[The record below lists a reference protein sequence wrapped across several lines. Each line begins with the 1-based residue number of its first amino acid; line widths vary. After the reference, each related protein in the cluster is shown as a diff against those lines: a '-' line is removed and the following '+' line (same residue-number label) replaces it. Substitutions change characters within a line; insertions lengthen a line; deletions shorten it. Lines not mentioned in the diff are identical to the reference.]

1 MKDYENG
8 GKKEMGILAIHSK
21 EVRKDLGGLAYYGMF
36 ALQHRGQ
43 QSAGFTICD
52 TITENKVRH
61 RTIKKP
67 GLVADVFSLEDL
79 NSYIGN
85 ILIGHVR
92 YGREGYSSMRN
103 CQPLEGETSLGKV
116 SIVHNGDL
124 SNYKELKQ
132 ELLGEGDLFQTSIDT
147 EVILK
152 LIGKNAVHGV
162 KECTLNTVNKLKGGF
177 ALAMILND
185 KLVGVRDPRGLRPLS
200 LGKIGEETLV
210 LASET
215 CALDAMGAE
224 FIREIEPGEIVII
237 DEKGI
242 ESIKYNDKE
251 KKQVSAFEYIYFAR
265 PDSVIDGIDVYGFRH
280 ETGKYLYRQNPI
292 EADIVIG
299 VPDSGVPA
307 AIGYAQESGI
317 PYRPALVKNKY
328 IGRTFITPIQEL
340 REQAVKVKL
349 NPIKSLLEGKR
360 VVVVDDSIV
369 RGTTSKKLV
378 KMLYEA
384 GAKEVHFRAASPIVI
399 KEDFFGVDVN
409 PEAHLIGNYLTLD
422 EIRDKIGA
430 TTLGYLSYENLRKI
444 FGRDDFYMDC
454 FKKDEK

>member
-1 MKDYENG
+1 
-8 GKKEMGILAIHSK
+8 MGVLAIHSN
-21 EVRKDLGGLAYYGMF
+21 ELRKDLVGLAYYGMF

-43 QSAGFTICD
+43 ESTGFTVCD
-52 TITENKVRH
+52 TISENRVRH
-61 RTIKKP
+61 VTLKKP
-67 GLVADVFSLEDL
+67 GLVADVFSLKDL
-79 NSYIGN
+79 NSYTGN

-103 CQPLEGETSLGKV
+103 CQPIGGETALGKV
-116 SIVHNGDL
+116 SIAHNGDL

-132 ELLGEGDLFQTSIDT
+132 ELMENGSLFQSSIDT
-147 EVILK
+147 EIIVK
-152 LIGKNAVHGV
+152 LIGKNARYGI
-162 KECTLNTVNKLKGGF
+162 KECVLNTVKKLEGAFG
-177 ALAMILND
+177 LVMILND
-185 KLVGVRDPRGLRPLS
+185 KLVGVRDPKGLRPLS
-200 LGKIGEETLV
+200 IGKIEEDVFV

-215 CALDAMGAE
+215 CAFDAMGAE
-224 FIREIEPGEIVII
+224 FVRDVEPGEIVII
-237 DEKGI
+237 DKNGI
-242 ESIKYNDKE
+242 ESIVYDDSQ

-292 EADIVIG
+292 EADVVIG

-307 AIGYAQESGI
+307 AIGYAEESGI

-328 IGRTFITPIQEL
+328 IGRTFISPIQEL

-349 NPIKSLLEGKR
+349 NPIRSLIEGKR
-360 VVVVDDSIV
+360 VVVVDDSLV

-384 GAKEVHFRAASPIVI
+384 GAKEVHFRAASPVVI
-399 KEDFFGVDVN
+399 NEAFFGVNAD
-409 PEAHLIGNYLTLD
+409 PDAKLIGSYLTVD
-422 EIRDKIGA
+422 EIKEKIGA
-430 TTLGYLSYENLRKI
+430 TTLGYLSYENLKKI

-454 FKKDEK
+454 FKKDAE